1 MNCPKCGSGTRVI
14 ETRHLPENQVRRR
27 RECLF
32 CGSRFTTYEITQ
44 VTLARYE
51 KMERAQIE
59 KAKSRYKE
67 VDIKKG
73 EQK

>member
-1 MNCPKCGSGTRVI
+1 MNCPKCGSGTKVI
-14 ETRHLPENQVRRR
+14 ETRAADENQIRRR
-27 RECLF
+27 RQCLF

-51 KMERAQIE
+51 NMERAQIE
-59 KAKSRYKE
+59 KAKSHYKK

-73 EQK
+73 